1 MANNERNLP
10 TLADLTS
17 DVEAYAKQDKLNYLL
32 NQPVPEK
39 WVKKHP
45 IIKKEILDE
54 KGLKRRVAYEYL
66 PIDKVEFLL
75 RRIFKNYK
83 IEILREGALFN
94 AVYCTVRIHYTNIIT
109 GEWHYHDGTGAWSL
123 QLDKGASA
131 SDLNA
136 IKSGAVTMALP
147 LAKTLAIKDAAD
159 MFGTLFGANLNR
171 QDVLPVFLDKE
182 LIPDSDKLTEIKS
195 LFESYENEI
204 SEPNRTNITRIID
217 EKEVSSYNK
226 TLKFLRQLKS

>member
-94 AVYCTVRIHYTNIIT
+94 AVYCTVRIHYKNITT
-109 GEWHYHDGTGAWSL
+109 GEWNYHDGTGAWSL

-147 LAKTLAIKDAAD
+147 LAKTLAIKDAAE

-171 QDVLPVFLDKE
+171 QDVLPVVLDKE

-195 LFESYENEI
+195 LFDSYENEI
-204 SEPNRTNITRIID
+204 AEPNRTNITRIID